1 MAIKKFASSSD
12 HSWARIYK
20 QQLLASKLQ
29 RKNIVKVLGYGH
41 KKGDGGVKGYHWVE
55 EYMPNG
61 SLDKIIRGMFLLK
74 FSS

>member
-1 MAIKKFASSSD
+1 
-12 HSWARIYK
+12 
-20 QQLLASKLQ
+20 
-29 RKNIVKVLGYGH
+29 LGYGH